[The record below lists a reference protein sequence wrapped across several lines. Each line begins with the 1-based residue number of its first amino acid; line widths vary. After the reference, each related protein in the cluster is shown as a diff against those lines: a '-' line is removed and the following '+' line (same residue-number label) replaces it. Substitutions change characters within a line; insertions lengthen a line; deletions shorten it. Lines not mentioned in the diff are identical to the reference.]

1 MRRLWEIDA
10 LRGLMLV
17 LMTVTHLPSRL
28 TDPLGQPFGFVSAA
42 EGFVLLSAFVCGLVY
57 GGIGHQKGVPAMR
70 QAFWRR
76 AVTVYLC
83 QAALLLFLFFVIAG
97 LGLRADQ
104 PAVHE
109 RVRYFMAYPHQ
120 AFVWALALVHEPALL
135 DILPMYILFMLAS
148 PWVMA
153 YGMRHG
159 WKRPLM
165 VSAGLWLLAQF
176 GFTNLLYRA
185 AQGLLGVPVPLDET
199 GAFDSLAWQFLWFA
213 GLWLGCSRHEP
224 VPPTLQFPT
233 GIVRAAVAIA
243 VVGVLW
249 RHFGP
254 TGQAPFGSHDVLN
267 LWFDKWRLAPLRMLN
282 LVALCIVVLRFGP
295 TWMQHLPRPR
305 VLETLGSSSLSV
317 FCAHLIA
324 VFVVLVVWGGDF
336 HARPWWGDALM
347 LAVVFSSLYAVAVG
361 VARWE
366 ARVKPPSRKKAARP
380 QSA

>member
-57 GGIGHQKGVPAMR
+57 GGIGHQKGVAAMR

-83 QAALLLFLFFVIAG
+83 QAALLLFLFFVITG

-109 RVRYFMAYPHQ
+109 RVRYFIAYPHQ

-185 AQGLLGVPVPLDET
+185 AQALLGIPVPIDET
-199 GAFDSLAWQFLWFA
+199 GSFDSLAWQFLWFT
-213 GLWLGCSRHEP
+213 GLWLGCSRHDA
-224 VPPTLQFPT
+224 VPPKLEFPA
-233 GIVRAAVAIA
+233 GVVRAAVVTVIA
-243 VVGVLW
+243 VMLW
-249 RHFGP
+249 RHLGP
-254 TGQAPFGSHDVLN
+254 TGQAPFGSHDALN
-267 LWFDKWRLAPLRMLN
+267 EWFDKWRLAPLRLLN
-282 LVALCIVVLRFGP
+282 LVAIGIVVLRYGP
-295 TWMQHLPRPR
+295 TWLKHLPRPR
-305 VLETLGSSSLSV
+305 VLETLGSASLSV
-317 FCAHLIA
+317 FCAHLVA

-336 HARPWWGDALM
+336 HVRPWWGDALM
-347 LAVVFSSLYAVAVG
+347 LGVVFGALYAVAIG

>member
-57 GGIGHQKGVPAMR
+57 GGIGHQKGVAAMR

-109 RVRYFMAYPHQ
+109 RVRYFIAYPHQ

-185 AQGLLGVPVPLDET
+185 AQALLGIPVPIDET
-199 GAFDSLAWQFLWFA
+199 GSFDSLAWQFLWFA
-213 GLWLGCSRHEP
+213 GLWLGCSRHDA
-224 VPPTLQFPT
+224 VPPRLEFPV
-233 GIVRAAVAIA
+233 GVVRAAVVTVI
-243 VVGVLW
+243 VVMLW
-249 RHFGP
+249 RHLGP
-254 TGQAPFGSHDVLN
+254 TGQAPFGSHDALN
-267 LWFDKWRLAPLRMLN
+267 EWFDKWRLAPLRLLN
-282 LVALCIVVLRFGP
+282 LVAIGIVVLRFGP
-295 TWMQHLPRPR
+295 TWLRHLPRPR
-305 VLETLGSSSLSV
+305 VLETLGSASLSV
-317 FCAHLIA
+317 FCAHLVA

-336 HARPWWGDALM
+336 HVRPWWGDALM
-347 LAVVFSSLYAVAVG
+347 LGVV
-361 VARWE
+361 
-366 ARVKPPSRKKAARP
+366 
-380 QSA
+380 